1 MQQKL
6 RAEWTA
12 LVQEGVRG
20 QATRFRL
27 RAARLSQLL
36 ARTDADL
43 AAALLEGLSDSAG
56 VAADSAREMPPLAAP
71 DAALTAQ
78 LLQIDTDVRLP
89 HPPIW
94 VSSVDSNL
102 HAIVEEW
109 RAEEA
114 LRTENLVPIRTVLL
128 HGPPGV
134 GKSLAAKWLAEALGL
149 PLATLNL
156 AGVINSLLGRTG
168 QNLTQVLDYAR
179 RQPCVLF
186 LDEFDALAKRR
197 DDGQDIG
204 ELKRVVNVLLQAI
217 DQWNAPSL
225 LLAATNHPELLDRA
239 MFRRFDQ
246 VIEFPVVEVAQ
257 AKAALL
263 ACSVKPPLAKQLA
276 REMAGKPLSEIYRR
290 VAIARKNT
298 VMRNEPFEE
307 ALVRI
312 WASERSAL
320 TKIQRRRAEAAALH
334 DRGLTVREIGDRVGV
349 SHTTVVRDLKSLGR
363 AVNE

>member
-1 MQQKL
+1 MQTKL
-6 RAEWTA
+6 KAEWTA

-27 RAARLSQLL
+27 RASRLAQLL
-36 ARTDADL
+36 NRTDADL
-43 AAALLEGLSDSAG
+43 ANALIEGLAG
-56 VAADSAREMPPLAAP
+56 APATDSAREVSPMFAP
-71 DAALTAQ
+71 DAAISPQ
-78 LLQIDTDVRLP
+78 LLQVDPSVKLP
-89 HPPIW
+89 HSPIW
-94 VSSVDSNL
+94 VRSVGASLDS
-102 HAIVEEW
+102 IVEEW
-109 RAEEA
+109 NAADA
-114 LRTENLVPIRTVLL
+114 LRMENLVPIRTVLL

-134 GKSLAAKWLAEALGL
+134 GKSMAAKWLANAMNL

-179 RQPCVLF
+179 REPCVLF

-217 DQWNAPSL
+217 DQWEAPSL

-246 VIEFPVVEVAQ
+246 VIEFPPVDVAQ
-257 AKAALL
+257 AKHALL
-263 ACSVKPPLAKQLA
+263 GCSVKPALASRLA
-276 REMAGKPLSEIYRR
+276 RDMAGKPLSEIYRR

-312 WASERSAL
+312 WAAERPAMNVRQ
-320 TKIQRRRAEAAALH
+320 QRQAEVAALH
-334 DRGLTVREIGDRVGV
+334 DRGITVREIGRRLKV
-349 SHTTVVRDLKSLGR
+349 SHSTVVRDLKNLGR
-363 AVNE
+363 HTDE

>member
-1 MQQKL
+1 MQDKL
-6 RAEWTA
+6 KTEWTA

-27 RAARLSQLL
+27 RAARLVQLL
-36 ARTDADL
+36 HKTDAEL
-43 AAALLEGLSDSAG
+43 AQVLMNGLAG
-56 VAADSAREMPPLAAP
+56 APASEAAREISPSF
-71 DAALTAQ
+71 TAEAGEISPQ
-78 LLQIDTDVRLP
+78 LLQLEAMVQLP

-94 VSSVDSNL
+94 VKSVDTSL
-102 HAIVEEW
+102 QSIVEEW
-109 RAEEA
+109 RATDA
-114 LRTENLVPIRTVLL
+114 LKSEGLVPVRTALL

-134 GKSLAAKWLAEALGL
+134 GKSLAAKWLAQAMDL

-168 QNLTQVLDYAR
+168 QNLAQVLDYAR
-179 RQPCVLF
+179 HQPCVLF

-217 DQWNAPSL
+217 DQWEAPSL

-246 VIEFPVVEVAQ
+246 VIEFPAVSVAQ
-257 AKAALL
+257 AKQALL
-263 ACSVKPPLAKQLA
+263 GCSVKSTLANRLA
-276 REMAGKPLSEIYRR
+276 RDMAGKPLSEIYRR
-290 VAIARKNT
+290 VAVARKLT
-298 VMRNEPFEE
+298 IMRDEPFEE

-312 WASERSAL
+312 WALERPAKS
-320 TKIQRRRAEAAALH
+320 KKQQRHAEVVVLH
-334 DRGLTVREIGDRVGV
+334 DRGITTREIGRRLGV
-349 SHTTVVRDLKSLGR
+349 SHSTVVRDLRSMGR
-363 AVNE
+363 DTHD